1 MKGLF
6 QVIGLI
12 VATSIALAIFTE
24 YQPGTLDAKTTV
36 FDLPVISIKQGGAHG
51 WLAMGQVG
59 SGVLVIAQGGVGVV
73 AFVQAG
79 AGVFFGLGQLM
90 FSCVTI
96 GQGGVGLFGF
106 VGQVGIGAQA
116 IGQGVWKSRS
126 REHFNALNQE
136 IDSLLAWRSSR
147 S

>member
-6 QVIGLI
+6 QIIALI

-24 YQPGTLDAKTTV
+24 YQPGTLDSKTV
-36 FDLPVISIKQGGAHG
+36 IFDMPVISIKQGGAFG

-59 SGVLVIAQGGVGVV
+59 GGVLVIAQGGVGVV
-73 AFVQAG
+73 AFVQGG
-79 AGVFFGLGQLM
+79 AGLLFGIGQLM

-106 VGQVGIGAQA
+106 AGQVGVGAQA
-116 IGQGVWKSRS
+116 IGQGAWKR
-126 REHFNALNQE
+126 RPKEHFDGMSEEFDAP
-136 IDSLLAWRSSR
+136 LAFKKS
-147 S
+147 